1 MGLSLKALVFSRI
14 VVNFGVIQ
22 GNGFI
27 VNLLMVMR
35 QLGTVYRIIIRKV

>member
-27 VNLLMVMR
+27 VNLLMEMR
-35 QLGTVYRIIIRKV
+35 Q